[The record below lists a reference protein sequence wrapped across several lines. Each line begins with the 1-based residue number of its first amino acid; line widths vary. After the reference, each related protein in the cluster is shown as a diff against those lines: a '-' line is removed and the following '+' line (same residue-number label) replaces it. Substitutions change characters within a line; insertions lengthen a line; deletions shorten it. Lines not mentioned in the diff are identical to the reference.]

1 MVDKTNLYELQK
13 TDIYGFTLLDDE
25 HVLDIKKVS
34 ENFKEVE
41 KILGNKGE
49 LGADSNQ
56 TFTDMI
62 KKNSDDISNVL
73 DIDLK
78 DYSIEVNGKK
88 SLSNYIKYIWDKLV
102 NIELTDLKINVTTWL
117 DETRSSLTLDKVL
130 GKIKGWIGTLTN
142 LKTKE
147 KSSLVGAVNELVDK
161 DTEIVST
168 MGEYKASV
176 DEYSKNLGVYVE
188 RHKIANDRLEALR

>member
-161 DTEIVST
+161 DTE
-168 MGEYKASV
+168 
-176 DEYSKNLGVYVE
+176 
-188 RHKIANDRLEALR
+188 

>member
-88 SLSNYIKYIWDKLV
+88 SLSNYIKYIWDKL
-102 NIELTDLKINVTTWL
+102 I
-117 DETRSSLTLDKVL
+117 
-130 GKIKGWIGTLTN
+130 
-142 LKTKE
+142 
-147 KSSLVGAVNELVDK
+147 
-161 DTEIVST
+161 
-168 MGEYKASV
+168 
-176 DEYSKNLGVYVE
+176 
-188 RHKIANDRLEALR
+188 